1 MAIPLVVFGFAGCQ
15 GPSSETKDSST
26 ILVHAAVSESETG
39 SAANAHDDGRGYR
52 TASLRGRVV
61 WMAEAL
67 DRRYG
72 ITSVPEA
79 KERILAIE
87 TVDGDLVPIVEDLRG
102 RSFRTDERLRAIDV
116 ELLVLRYDAVSM
128 VKILTIHKIKD
139 GKKYLIDYWC
149 DVCSIVMFETGPC
162 DCCQDDNRLRMQIV
176 EE

>member
-26 ILVHAAVSESETG
+26 ILVHAAVSESETD

-52 TASLRGRVV
+52 IASLRGRVV

-72 ITSVPEA
+72 ISSIPEA
-79 KERILAIE
+79 QEHILAIE
-87 TVDGDLVPIVEDLRG
+87 TVDGDIVPIVENLRG

-116 ELLVLRYDAVSM
+116 ELLVRRYDAVPM
-128 VKILTIHKIKD
+128 VQILKIHEIKD
-139 GKKYLIDYWC
+139 GKKYVVDYWC
-149 DVCSIVMFETGPC
+149 DICSIVMFETGPC
-162 DCCQDDNRLRMQIV
+162 ACCQDHNRLRMQLV
-176 EE
+176 DD

>member
-1 MAIPLVVFGFAGCQ
+1 MALPLLAFGFAGCHVA
-15 GPSSETKDSST
+15 SSETKDTSR
-26 ILVHAAVSESETG
+26 IVVHAAESESKTD
-39 SAANAHDDGRGYR
+39 SAANARDDGRGYR

-116 ELLVLRYDAVSM
+116 ELLVLRYDAVSL

-139 GKKYLIDYWC
+139 GKKYIVDYWC
-149 DVCSIVMFETGPC
+149 DICSIVMFETGLC
-162 DCCQDDNRLRMQIV
+162 ECCQDDNQLRMRIV
-176 EE
+176 AD